1 MLKEIRNCN
10 YNCIFQNNE
19 IITNYINNKN
29 LHNLNKNEEQN
40 NIKNYMNNIS
50 ISSITKSN
58 NSLIPTSCVKTIKI
72 FENIQSDNK
81 KSMIN
86 NPSIK
91 KNIILKQKINE
102 NKKTN
107 NKKNKLNHSMDN
119 NFNSNI
125 FMNLNMNEPTEN
137 IIFSN
142 NNDDNKENNVKPKYI
157 ISNMSTEYLDNM
169 EIILKN
175 LKIEGFQKYNKK
187 IKENK
192 KKKENL
198 QKSVDNLKKE
208 ILSYN
213 HNKKSLILQN
223 KKIENDIKKMRSI
236 SLRLKHNN
244 YLIDKEQQSIPHNN
258 NEDLISIKERT
269 LKMEEEIIKKQN
281 EIINLQNN
289 IKLTNKKINEKKLQ
303 IKKIKESIHIIK
315 NHSHK
320 IYLKLEHLEK
330 NNQEVLYNIGK
341 IYLKEFKN
349 YK

>member
-29 LHNLNKNEEQN
+29 LHNLNKNEELN

-303 IKKIKESIHIIK
+303 IKKFKESIQIIK

>member
-19 IITNYINNKN
+19 IIPNYINNKN
-29 LHNLNKNEEQN
+29 LHNLYKNEEQN

-137 IIFSN
+137 IRFSN

-157 ISNMSTEYLDNM
+157 MSNMSTEYLDNM

-269 LKMEEEIIKKQN
+269 LKMEEEIIKIQN
-281 EIINLQNN
+281 DIIKLQNN

>member
-1 MLKEIRNCN
+1 MLKEIRNCK
-10 YNCIFQNNE
+10 YNCNFQNNE
-19 IITNYINNKN
+19 IIPNCI
-29 LHNLNKNEEQN
+29 
-40 NIKNYMNNIS
+40 NIKNFQETKKKDNNNMNNFMNNIS
-50 ISSITKSN
+50 ERSINKFPNSLNQISS
-58 NSLIPTSCVKTIKI
+58 VKTIQI
-72 FENIQSDNK
+72 FENIQCDSK
-81 KSMIN
+81 KSNVNHCFFNKN
-86 NPSIK
+86 N
-91 KNIILKQKINE
+91 ILKQKISE

-107 NKKNKLNHSMDN
+107 NKKSKLNHSMDN

-142 NNDDNKENNVKPKYI
+142 NNDDNKENNIKPKYI
-157 ISNMSTEYLDNM
+157 MSNMSTEYLDNM

-269 LKMEEEIIKKQN
+269 LKMEEEIIKIQN
-281 EIINLQNN
+281 DIIKLQNN

>member
-86 NPSIK
+86 NHSIK

-198 QKSVDNLKKE
+198 QRSVDNLKKE